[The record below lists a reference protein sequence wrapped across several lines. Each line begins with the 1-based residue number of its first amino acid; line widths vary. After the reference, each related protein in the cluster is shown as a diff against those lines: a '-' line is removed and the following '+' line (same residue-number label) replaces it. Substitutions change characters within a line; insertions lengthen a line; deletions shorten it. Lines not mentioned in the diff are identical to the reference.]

1 MFYDFII
8 CVLIYIIFILS
19 VGFLATFFEN
29 DDDDDIDY
37 QFNIYLSDYD
47 SDLEFNDH
55 SDVSDQEY
63 DSDTEYYSDSESDS
77 DSEYESDFES
87 ETDESSIHYN
97 TEDEYE
103 NEV

>member
-63 DSDTEYYSDSESDS
+63 DSDTEYYSDSDS